1 VNYHDI
7 EISDEVIAAI
17 DADRKIE
24 AIKILRERTGIG
36 LADAKHLVDRLARE
50 RQAQSSTVPAMT
62 EEGGAGVMIRM
73 VAVIAVILGVYF
85 YFY

>member
-7 EISDEVIAAI
+7 EISDEVVAAI
-17 DADRKIE
+17 DAGRKIE

-50 RQAQSSTVPAMT
+50 RQGQRGTAPAMT